1 MEAIEL
7 KFGEGK
13 VQISHFTDP
22 DGVGL
27 VLRDTQEEHTIGIY
41 ANKAKEVLHVPQEGE
56 IYLKFT
62 NKESAKVFHEMV
74 TELLNRF
81 NEDSEITS

>member
-1 MEAIEL
+1 MKAIEL

-13 VQISHFTDP
+13 VKISHFTDP

-27 VLRDTQEEHTIGIY
+27 MLRDTQEEHVIGIY
-41 ANKAKEVLHVPQEGE
+41 DDKTEEILHIPQEGE

-62 NKESAKVFHEMV
+62 NRESAKVFHEMV

-81 NEDSEITS
+81 NEDSEITG

>member
-1 MEAIEL
+1 MEAIQLE
-7 KFGEGK
+7 FGKGRIK
-13 VQISHFTDP
+13 IHHFTDP

-27 VLRDTQEEHTIGIY
+27 VLHDTQEEHTVGTY
-41 ANKAKEVLHVPQEGE
+41 ADKTEEVLHVPQEGE

-62 NKESAKVFHEMV
+62 SRESAKVLHEMV